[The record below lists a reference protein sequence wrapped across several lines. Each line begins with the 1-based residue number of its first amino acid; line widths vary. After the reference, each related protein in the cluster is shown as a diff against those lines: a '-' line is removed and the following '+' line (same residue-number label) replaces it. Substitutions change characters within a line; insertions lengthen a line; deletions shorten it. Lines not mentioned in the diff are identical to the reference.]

1 MKFFTIF
8 TFILMSL
15 NSCAQNKTETIVK
28 DGNGKIIESES
39 KDINQNNVNETLDLF
54 YKNIENS
61 KNLDNLM
68 SFRFYQKMPYNKF
81 TEFTSQKAKKFGKFK
96 NKEVIKKEFSPEK
109 NAVKFFV
116 KVNYENVETNE
127 ELVLI
132 KESEKDNFKIYEYN
146 HEIRK

>member
-81 TEFTSQKAKKFGKFK
+81 TEFTSEKAKKFGKFK
-96 NKEVIKKEFSPEK
+96 DKEVIKIEFNPDKS
-109 NAVKFFV
+109 AVKYFL
-116 KVNYENVETNE
+116 KVNYENAKTNE

-132 KESEKDNFKIYEYN
+132 KESEKDNFKINEYN
-146 HEIRK
+146 YEVRK